1 MDFQVFIITG
11 LSGAGK
17 SQSLRI
23 LEDLG
28 FFCVDNIPPKLV
40 PTLIDLCLA
49 TNGKISGLAVV
60 IDIRTENFLED
71 FKEMV
76 DTINSKNI
84 PFKILFL
91 EADDE
96 VIVKRYNET
105 RRIHP
110 LLREGNTIL
119 ESIKLEKER
128 LQEIKTFAT
137 DIIDTSQFSLK
148 DLKDNILKILS
159 SFNSSVKSNFLIT
172 ITSFGFKYGLPIDA
186 HLVFDVRF
194 LPNPFYDP
202 KLRPFSGQAEE
213 VKNFVL
219 SKKEARDFIEYVKNL
234 LDFLVPLYQ
243 EEGRNVLNIAIGCTG
258 GRHRAVVIADE
269 IFSYLSQ
276 KYNTHLFHRDIDKD
290 RNITK

>member
-1 MDFQVFIITG
+1 MPSMTYKKVFLLLFLLKAISLTYLFFISLKIVSSSEKYDIIVLYKIKIQFYRWIMDFQVFIITG

-76 DTINSKNI
+76 NTINSKNI

-110 LLREGNTIL
+110 LLREGKTIL
-119 ESIKLEKER
+119 ESIRLEKER

-137 DIIDTSQFSLK
+137 DIIDT
-148 DLKDNILKILS
+148 
-159 SFNSSVKSNFLIT
+159 
-172 ITSFGFKYGLPIDA
+172 
-186 HLVFDVRF
+186 
-194 LPNPFYDP
+194 
-202 KLRPFSGQAEE
+202 
-213 VKNFVL
+213 
-219 SKKEARDFIEYVKNL
+219 
-234 LDFLVPLYQ
+234 
-243 EEGRNVLNIAIGCTG
+243 
-258 GRHRAVVIADE
+258 
-269 IFSYLSQ
+269 
-276 KYNTHLFHRDIDKD
+276 
-290 RNITK
+290 

>member
-76 DTINSKNI
+76 NTINSKNI

-110 LLREGNTIL
+110 LLREGKTIL
-119 ESIKLEKER
+119 ESIRLEKER

-148 DLKDNILKILS
+148 ELKDNILRILS
-159 SFNSSVKSNFLIT
+159 SFNSSVKPNFLIT

-219 SKKEARDFIEYVKNL
+219 SKKEARDFIEYVKDL

>member
-243 EEGRNVLNIAIGCTG
+243 EEGRNILNIAIGCTG

>member
-110 LLREGNTIL
+110 LLREGKTIL
-119 ESIKLEKER
+119 ESIRLEKER

-148 DLKDNILKILS
+148 ELKDNILRILS
-159 SFNSSVKSNFLIT
+159 SFNSSVKPNFLIT

-202 KLRPFSGQAEE
+202 KLRPFSGQTEE

-219 SKKEARDFIEYVKNL
+219 SKKEARDFIEYVKDL

>member
-110 LLREGNTIL
+110 LLREGKTIL

-243 EEGRNVLNIAIGCTG
+243 EEGRNILNIAIGCTG

-276 KYNTHLFHRDIDKD
+276 KYNTHLFHRDVDKD
-290 RNITK
+290 RNIAK

>member
-1 MDFQVFIITG
+1 
-11 LSGAGK
+11 
-17 SQSLRI
+17 
-23 LEDLG
+23 
-28 FFCVDNIPPKLV
+28 
-40 PTLIDLCLA
+40 
-49 TNGKISGLAVV
+49 
-60 IDIRTENFLED
+60 
-71 FKEMV
+71 
-76 DTINSKNI
+76 
-84 PFKILFL
+84 
-91 EADDE
+91 
-96 VIVKRYNET
+96 
-105 RRIHP
+105 
-110 LLREGNTIL
+110 
-119 ESIKLEKER
+119 
-128 LQEIKTFAT
+128 
-137 DIIDTSQFSLK
+137 
-148 DLKDNILKILS
+148 LS
-159 SFNSSVKSNFLIT
+159 SFNSSVKPNFLIT

-219 SKKEARDFIEYVKNL
+219 SKKEARDFIEYVKDL

>member
-76 DTINSKNI
+76 NTINSKNI

-110 LLREGNTIL
+110 LLREGKTIL
-119 ESIKLEKER
+119 ESIRLEKER

-148 DLKDNILKILS
+148 ELKDNILRILS
-159 SFNSSVKSNFLIT
+159 SFNSSVKPNFLIT

-202 KLRPFSGQAEE
+202 KLRPFSGQTEE

-219 SKKEARDFIEYVKNL
+219 SKKEARDFIEYVKDL